1 MAQKDKIKELV
12 GGSLNIYNTKV
23 SEKLDTLE
31 KKNKE
36 QNHKINILTNEL
48 DNDYLTKTE
57 EGSVISLDHSKE
69 GMVYIDS
76 LEGNTLVNYCTDGS
90 KELALNG
97 DIDVEGINITL
108 TEGAD
113 DGLIDVYLE
122 GNTLVNYAL
131 EEVVLVDTF
140 KANQSLCS

>member
-1 MAQKDKIKELV
+1 MAQKDKVKELV
-12 GGSLNIYNTKV
+12 GGSLNIYHTKV

-48 DNDYLTKTE
+48 DNDYLTKSA
-57 EGSVISLDHSKE
+57 EGSVISLEHSKE
-69 GMVYIDS
+69 GMIYIDE
-76 LEGNTLVNYCTDGS
+76 LQGNTLVNYCTDGS

-108 TEGAD
+108 TEVAD
-113 DGLIDVYLE
+113 DGLIDIYLE